1 MSLTREQVRAWFEEE
16 GITVSE
22 WARQHGFGRAEV
34 YALLLGRTRGRRGKS
49 HQVALALGL
58 KRKSQQRPDND
69 GVGLAEPAGVEITN
83 SASETEPANN
93 EGGKS

>member
-58 KRKSQQRPDND
+58 KRKSQPRLDID
-69 GVGLAEPAGVEITN
+69 GVGLAGPPGVGTTN
-83 SASETEPANN
+83 FTSETKPVSN